1 MLIGVAALLAIAQAE
16 TPKQTDALH
25 RTAVT
30 VHLDRPIGKISPY
43 IYGTNDERPQAWT
56 DSKRHAFG
64 RIGGNRWTAYN
75 WENNASNAGKD
86 WHHQNDGYLS
96 ESNEPARA
104 VTDRL
109 DVIQRHGA
117 PALVTVPIQGWV
129 AADKNGDGDVAK
141 SGEDYLTKRFL
152 VNLPWRP
159 KPTNAGPNRSD
170 RFVYQ
175 EEFVAFLESQRK
187 KQSDPPIWY
196 LLDNEPDLW
205 RLTHSRLQTKRLD
218 EQEFSKRSIEFARAI
233 KSQAPDALVFGPAVS
248 GWTGMSDV
256 EGQTAWGRPIFI
268 QRYLEA
274 FEAERKRSNG
284 PRLLDVLDVHW
295 YPEHRGGGV
304 RITSDSSAAAVAAQ
318 RVEASRSLNDE
329 TFIEDSWI
337 TRDVVKEP
345 INLLPKLRRL
355 IDSISPGLKLA
366 ITEYYFGGGDHP
378 SGAVA
383 QAQVL
388 GISGME
394 GVFAANVFHLGKTQD
409 QYILAAFD
417 LYRNYDGK
425 GSAFGD
431 TAVDVDRSSNLSINA
446 YAATTSAKGTI
457 ILVNRRDVS
466 ASVDLRIEP
475 VSRMEQVE
483 RYQVAAPVARP
494 EKVAVGN
501 LRSLV
506 LPPMSAT
513 LIVAPR

>member
-175 EEFVAFLESQRK
+175 EEFVAFLESQ
-187 KQSDPPIWY
+187 
-196 LLDNEPDLW
+196 
-205 RLTHSRLQTKRLD
+205 
-218 EQEFSKRSIEFARAI
+218 
-233 KSQAPDALVFGPAVS
+233 
-248 GWTGMSDV
+248 
-256 EGQTAWGRPIFI
+256 
-268 QRYLEA
+268 
-274 FEAERKRSNG
+274 
-284 PRLLDVLDVHW
+284 
-295 YPEHRGGGV
+295 
-304 RITSDSSAAAVAAQ
+304 
-318 RVEASRSLNDE
+318 
-329 TFIEDSWI
+329 
-337 TRDVVKEP
+337 
-345 INLLPKLRRL
+345 
-355 IDSISPGLKLA
+355 
-366 ITEYYFGGGDHP
+366 
-378 SGAVA
+378 
-383 QAQVL
+383 
-388 GISGME
+388 
-394 GVFAANVFHLGKTQD
+394 
-409 QYILAAFD
+409 
-417 LYRNYDGK
+417 
-425 GSAFGD
+425 
-431 TAVDVDRSSNLSINA
+431 
-446 YAATTSAKGTI
+446 
-457 ILVNRRDVS
+457 
-466 ASVDLRIEP
+466 
-475 VSRMEQVE
+475 
-483 RYQVAAPVARP
+483 
-494 EKVAVGN
+494 
-501 LRSLV
+501 
-506 LPPMSAT
+506 
-513 LIVAPR
+513 